1 MSYNSAK
8 KSQNVVVVASHIQR
22 IGCQP
27 ETSTMCDGQSGSWCI
42 QLGKDNK
49 NTVVFDVGK
58 ASPTVRVDIC

>member
-1 MSYNSAK
+1 MSYNSVK

-27 ETSTMCDGQSGSWCI
+27 ETSTMRDGQSRPWYVE
-42 QLGKDNK
+42 LEKENK

-58 ASPTVRVDIC
+58 SSPTVRVDIC